1 MGKLVVSR
9 RKLLA
14 LASGLALGAVTSGL
28 GTTVAHADPEASQE
42 TLDALSDAK
51 SRYDAAEAKLEE
63 IGSQLEELGA
73 QQEQTQQQVKIG
85 RAHV

>member
-1 MGKLVVSR
+1 MGKLVVSK

-51 SRYDAAEAKLEE
+51 SRYDE
-63 IGSQLEELGA
+63 
-73 QQEQTQQQVKIG
+73 
-85 RAHV
+85 